1 MFSFALRLARQF
13 AQALVANDSPRQVAW
28 GFVLG
33 MLIGLVPKGNLT
45 VILFGVMLLG
55 LRVNKP
61 AGLMGIGVF
70 TFLGLFLDSF
80 AHNLGSAVLASDL
93 LRTTHTELYQTAIS
107 PLLGLNN
114 TVVLG
119 QLLIG
124 LYLIYPVYVVS
135 THFAVKVQAPLRA
148 WLLRYK
154 AVRWISGTAM
164 TSQFEG
170 SQWGMES

>member
-1 MFSFALRLARQF
+1 MFSFALRPVRQL
-13 AQALVANDSPRQVAW
+13 AQALLANDSPRQVAW
-28 GFVLG
+28 GFVIG

-45 VILFGVMLLG
+45 AILLGMLLFG

-70 TFLGLFLDSF
+70 TYLGLFLDSF
-80 AHNLGSAVLASDL
+80 AHRIGSAVIASESF
-93 LRTTHTELYQTAIS
+93 RTFHAELYQAAIS

-124 LYLIYPVYVVS
+124 IYLIYPVYVVS
-135 THFAVKVQAPLRA
+135 YRFAVKVQAPLSA

-154 AVRWISGTAM
+154 AVRWIRGAELGT
-164 TSQFEG
+164 
-170 SQWGMES
+170 QWGMES